1 MYTVIWARDGL
12 HFDVMNEYELDEFL
26 NGGEGSEINWCS
38 SAHLFGWQT
47 NGVGV
52 ILKGDAIVPK
62 EKTIRKLSV

>member
-12 HFDVMNEYELDEFL
+12 RCRVMNEYELDEFL
-26 NGGEGSEINWCS
+26 NDGEGSEINWCPT
-38 SAHLFGWQT
+38 AHLFNLQKECQGI
-47 NGVGV
+47 